1 VTGPDLLHLAVAVGA
16 DNAFAGTSYG
26 PPHDGDTCHITV
38 VDVLLSTPVLLAV
51 RIAGINAAELN
62 EPGGPE
68 ARDALAGLLPLGT
81 VVTLRHVHPDKFA
94 GRVNAQVITGTGI
107 DVGPWLIG
115 QGLAV
120 AWNGVGPKPAVPWPR
135 PPVDLL

>member
-1 VTGPDLLHLAVAVGA
+1 MTGPDLLALAVAVGA

-26 PPHDGDTCHITV
+26 APHDGDTCHITV

-51 RIAGINAAELN
+51 RILGINANELD

-68 ARDALAGLLPLGT
+68 ARGALAELLPLGT
-81 VVTLRHVHPDKFA
+81 VVSLRHVHPDKFA
-94 GRVNAQVITGTGI
+94 GRILAQVITGGGV

-115 QGLAV
+115 RGLAV
-120 AWNGVGPKPAVPWPR
+120 GWNGTGPKPKVPWP
-135 PPVDLL
+135 PA